1 MIGKG
6 TVTLKELHART
17 GELVRAAGRSRIPV
31 QVTDRGKVVA
41 VIGGVDLKNSKPRR
55 RKLLPE
61 YAGLLQEKVSKFT
74 VLADLDAVRGD
85 L

>member
-6 TVTLKELHART
+6 TVTIKELHART
-17 GELVRAAGRSRIPV
+17 GEMVRAAGRSRLPV

-41 VIGGVDLKNSKPRR
+41 VIGGVDLKTAKGRR

-61 YAGLLQEKVSKFT
+61 YASLLKKKAAKAS
-74 VLADLDAVRGD
+74 VLSDLDAVRGD
-85 L
+85 R